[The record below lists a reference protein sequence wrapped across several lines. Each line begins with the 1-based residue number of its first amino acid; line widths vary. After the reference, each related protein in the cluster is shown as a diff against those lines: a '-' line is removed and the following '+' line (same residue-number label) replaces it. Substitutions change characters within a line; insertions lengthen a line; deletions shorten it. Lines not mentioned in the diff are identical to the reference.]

1 MWNGWIHFLTSSDNR
16 YRRAQ
21 NNRIERDSGKAAA
34 DGVLTGAVHPKRSV
48 KEMNEVGKTIGAALL
63 NAVAVVAA
71 YYIVGTSLHVVT
83 KQFLDRVNFSSVVTV
98 AACLG
103 LLAVLSRLEAR
114 RWELKFVA
122 VIAASIAILVIVGM
136 GMAHAINMI
145 AGGIG

>member
-1 MWNGWIHFLTSSDNR
+1 MKEVRQTL
-16 YRRAQ
+16 
-21 NNRIERDSGKAAA
+21 
-34 DGVLTGAVHPKRSV
+34 GASV
-48 KEMNEVGKTIGAALL
+48 L
-63 NAVAVVAA
+63 NAVAVVAV

-114 RWELKFVA
+114 KWKLEFVA
-122 VIAASIAILVIVGM
+122 VIATSIAILVIVGM